1 MIDSDRA
8 LADCWF
14 ACDVDLARMMYVPD
28 VGRAGQH
35 SHVHL
40 APAPGRSSDQVTM
53 EAGQRLFSI
62 EISTSNRYPIIPSLQ
77 YAEMTAAPRSLAR
90 LTIVRPRATSA
101 LPTAR
106 RLNHDVKPEGYEA
119 AKARAWY
126 LDEAK
131 PAVRRQPV
139 FTTYNPSSTLPT
151 PTVQVPIP
159 PLPAG
164 VPPEARALHA
174 FLTTDPLFVPHS
186 VIVLDTS
193 KTSAASSYADQGLVG
208 TSILGG
214 RRRSGLRATIKASD
228 ESSTIQ
234 VGDRDVGAFWDWIVV
249 AQIGARGKG
258 AVGRAER
265 ALRKWLQEHP
275 VDSEQTARRS
285 KFRTLSPPDAE
296 WAIVEAGEGIC
307 VNLMTEEGRD
317 NSLAV
322 LMDEP
327 AQNRPSAI
335 MGQTRSFSTSSR
347 AMADSPG
354 KLGEPTVFDSKAQPT
369 SRHATPEEQRKY
381 IAGDRRA
388 RPATLPLHRAQE
400 EAFDGPSR
408 PRMMY
413 ERPKEARELP
423 QLKSRW
429 GLYALATALGLGAW
443 GAFLLH
449 ATNAE
454 RLSSSVLRQV
464 TYSLRNSDDVR
475 RVLGDRVHYAPN
487 WWGFGEPWISGT
499 VNLMQ
504 GKVDLKFRI
513 QGTQQQAT
521 VYFTSVRPAED
532 AEFRIVRYKVVADD
546 GRVIQMA

>member
-1 MIDSDRA
+1 MIIDWHQPGPDQPRA
-8 LADCWF
+8 
-14 ACDVDLARMMYVPD
+14 RSNITIMK
-28 VGRAGQH
+28 
-35 SHVHL
+35 
-40 APAPGRSSDQVTM
+40 PASSSMIRV
-53 EAGQRLFSI
+53 
-62 EISTSNRYPIIPSLQ
+62 
-77 YAEMTAAPRSLAR
+77 AASA
-90 LTIVRPRATSA
+90 RPRASA
-101 LPTAR
+101 IALSCGARR
-106 RLNHDVKPEGYEA
+106 RLNHDDVKPEGYEG

-126 LDEAK
+126 LEEAAPQA
-131 PAVRRQPV
+131 PAATRKQPV
-139 FTTYNPSSTLPT
+139 FTTFNPASTMPT
-151 PTVQVPIP
+151 PSAKIPIP
-159 PLPAG
+159 ALPAG
-164 VPPEARALHA
+164 VPPAAQAVHA
-174 FLTTDPLFVPHS
+174 FLTSDPLFVPHS
-186 VIVLDTS
+186 IVVLDTS
-193 KTSAASSYADQGLVG
+193 KTSAASSYADQGSVG

-214 RRRSGLRATIKASD
+214 RRRRGLRATIKASD

-234 VGDRDVGAFWDWIVV
+234 AGDRDVGAFWDWIIV
-249 AQIGARGKG
+249 AQIGSRGKG
-258 AVGRAER
+258 AVGRSER
-265 ALRKWLQEHP
+265 ALRKWLQENP
-275 VDSEQTARRS
+275 LDGEATTGRRS

-317 NSLAV
+317 TSLAA
-322 LMDEP
+322 LIEDSSFSH
-327 AQNRPSAI
+327 PSSSSPPI
-335 MGQTRSFSTSSR
+335 LNQTRAFSTSAR
-347 AMADSPG
+347 VMADNNNKEAPPN
-354 KLGEPTVFDSKAQPT
+354 KLGEPTVFNSKAQPT
-369 SRHATPEEQRKY
+369 SRHASPEEQRKY
-381 IAGDRRA
+381 MAGDRQHA
-388 RPATLPLHRAQE
+388 RPVAAPPSSRRAQE

-413 ERPKEARELP
+413 ERRKEARELP

-429 GLYALATALGLGAW
+429 GLYTIAAVLGLGAW

-475 RVLGDRVHYAPN
+475 QVLGDRVHYAPN

-532 AEFRIVRYKVVADD
+532 SEFRIVRYKVVADD
-546 GRVIQMA
+546 GRVIQMAS